1 MKLVIEGS
9 EDDKVLHRKAKR
21 VDKIDD
27 TIRTICKGMEDIM
40 KENNGV
46 GISGNQV
53 GILKRIIVILNE
65 NKVVHMINPEIVIAK
80 NEWEVD
86 EEGCLSIPKTFIH
99 KKRLK
104 TIKVKYRDLKG
115 KPHIEEYCG
124 LTARVI
130 QHEIDH
136 LNGILMTDENE

>member
-1 MKLVIEGS
+1 MKLIIEGS

-40 KENNGV
+40 RKHNGI

-53 GILKRIIVILNE
+53 GILKRIIVVKND
-65 NKVVHMINPEIVIAK
+65 NKVIFMINPEILVTK
-80 NEWEVD
+80 NEWETM
-86 EEGCLSIPKTFIH
+86 EEGCLSLPQKFIH

-104 TIKVKYRDLKG
+104 TIEVKYRDLTG
-115 KPHIEEYCG
+115 KPCIEEYSG

-136 LNGILMTDENE
+136 LNGILMNDENQ